1 MEREK
6 KWYLIRLGD
15 QSSTYQLKNGI
26 TSIGRNRKADV
37 ITISDICSR
46 SHCTITCDA
55 NELTLK
61 NLVSVC
67 NELFIVFFFFLNF
80 ERFQIVR

>member
-1 MEREK
+1 MEREN

-15 QSSTYQLKNGI
+15 QSKKTYQLKNGM
-26 TSIGRNRKADV
+26 TSIGRNKKADV

-46 SHCTITCDA
+46 NHCTITWDA

-61 NLVSVC
+61 NSVSSC
-67 NELFIVFFFFLNF
+67 NELFIYSVVCFKYSNGF
-80 ERFQIVR
+80 E